1 LTGNVLPRPQ
11 NATRRTDGIT
21 FDSSQSR
28 DRWSF
33 FTEPDPS
40 NGLVRYRDRDTAF
53 AKGLAFWTQDGT
65 PGIQVS
71 LDLSEFKHFEL
82 KAKMCCTSGGWVDH
96 P

>member
-1 LTGNVLPRPQ
+1 MGNVLLHLR
-11 NATRRTDGIT
+11 NTIAHIDEIA
-21 FDSSQSR
+21 FDCFRSR
-28 DRWSF
+28 NRWSF

-71 LDLSEFKHFEL
+71 LNLSGVKHFAF
-82 KAKMCCTSGGWVDH
+82 KAKICCTSGGWVDH